1 MLASGILNTL
11 FENLHLLIIGKLFS
25 ASTLGFF
32 GKAKSLAEQPQLTL
46 AAVVGR
52 VFFPVFSILQNDT
65 LSLKRT
71 ARKSIIS
78 LAMIF
83 FPLMIGFAVTAQNF
97 IVLLLTNKWLE
108 SVPYFQL
115 LCIVNLFYPLHLI
128 NLLILKAVGRSDLFF
143 KIEIIKKALIL
154 SAILVTIQFGIIP
167 MIYGL
172 ITVSFVCYY
181 LSCFYTKQLIDYTFY
196 RQCMDV
202 LPYLAVSV
210 VMGSLIYLIGILN
223 IPNLVIKLLLQFSF
237 GVSFYG
243 LACYILKLREFL
255 ETTDTVLQRIKG
267 FGYALCSIER
277 KV

>member
-1 MLASGILNTL
+1 ITALRRKFSFGSKMLASGILNTL

-115 LCIVNLFYPLHLI
+115 LCIVN
-128 NLLILKAVGRSDLFF
+128 
-143 KIEIIKKALIL
+143 
-154 SAILVTIQFGIIP
+154 
-167 MIYGL
+167 
-172 ITVSFVCYY
+172 
-181 LSCFYTKQLIDYTFY
+181 
-196 RQCMDV
+196 
-202 LPYLAVSV
+202 
-210 VMGSLIYLIGILN
+210 
-223 IPNLVIKLLLQFSF
+223 
-237 GVSFYG
+237 
-243 LACYILKLREFL
+243 
-255 ETTDTVLQRIKG
+255 
-267 FGYALCSIER
+267 
-277 KV
+277 